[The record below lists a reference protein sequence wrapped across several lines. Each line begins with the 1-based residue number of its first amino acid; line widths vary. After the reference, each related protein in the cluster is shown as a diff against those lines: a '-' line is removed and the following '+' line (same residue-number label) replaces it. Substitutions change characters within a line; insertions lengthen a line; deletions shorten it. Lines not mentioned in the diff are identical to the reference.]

1 LQVLG
6 TAAAAAT
13 LEALRDRSA
22 SASVVTPGAPM
33 PLAAPP
39 AALRPVTLGAQ
50 PFNLTAV
57 RLLDGPFKDAQ
68 ERNGKYLLSLD
79 PDRMLHNFRVN
90 AGLPPRAPVYGG
102 WESVA
107 TWADIRAHGHTA
119 GHYLTA
125 CALMYASTGDE
136 EFKKRGDY
144 IVKELAECQAAA
156 KTGLINAFPDDT
168 TQIDN
173 LVKTQRATG
182 VPWYTLHK
190 VFAGLRDAYLY
201 CDNAT
206 ARTVLV
212 RLSDWAIAAT
222 QDMTDA
228 QFEAMLNTEHGGMNE
243 VLADVYAITGDGKYL
258 TLAERFSH
266 KRLLEPLSQSRD
278 TLDGLHSNTQIPK
291 VVGFQRIHVLTGQP
305 RYSSAAQFFWK
316 TVVTTRS
323 FATGGNAD
331 NEHFFP
337 VDEFERHIPSAK
349 TMETCCSHNML
360 RLTRMLFMTD
370 PSAGYADYYERA
382 LYNTILASQDP
393 DTGMV
398 TYFQSTRPGYL
409 KLYCTPVDSFW
420 CCTGTG
426 IENHAKYGD
435 SIYFHG
441 TENGTDCLY
450 VNLFI
455 ASTLNWKEKGLA
467 LTQTTRFPETGASRL
482 EVTTASPA
490 DITLKIR
497 HPGWCSTATV
507 KVNGKVAATSPT
519 PGGYIALKRTWKA
532 GDVVEV
538 DVPMAL
544 RMEPLHASTTHAA
557 VVYGPIVL
565 AGALGHRVAPGAD
578 LHVNERTIG
587 EPFNDPIE
595 VPVLVGDLAK
605 MAARIKA
612 ADAPLTF
619 RTDGLGRPA
628 DVTLVPYY
636 RIAHEHYNLYWRI
649 VGA

>member
-1 LQVLG
+1 
-6 TAAAAAT
+6 
-13 LEALRDRSA
+13 
-22 SASVVTPGAPM
+22 
-33 PLAAPP
+33 
-39 AALRPVTLGAQ
+39 
-50 PFNLTAV
+50 
-57 RLLDGPFKDAQ
+57 
-68 ERNGKYLLSLD
+68 
-79 PDRMLHNFRVN
+79 
-90 AGLPPRAPVYGG
+90 
-102 WESVA
+102 
-107 TWADIRAHGHTA
+107 
-119 GHYLTA
+119 
-125 CALMYASTGDE
+125 
-136 EFKKRGDY
+136 
-144 IVKELAECQAAA
+144 
-156 KTGLINAFPDDT
+156 
-168 TQIDN
+168 
-173 LVKTQRATG
+173 
-182 VPWYTLHK
+182 
-190 VFAGLRDAYLY
+190 
-201 CDNAT
+201 
-206 ARTVLV
+206 
-212 RLSDWAIAAT
+212 
-222 QDMTDA
+222 
-228 QFEAMLNTEHGGMNE
+228 
-243 VLADVYAITGDGKYL
+243 
-258 TLAERFSH
+258 
-266 KRLLEPLSQSRD
+266 
-278 TLDGLHSNTQIPK
+278 
-291 VVGFQRIHVLTGQP
+291 VGFQRIHVLTGEP

-337 VDEFERHIPSAK
+337 VDEFDRHIPSAK

-420 CCTGTG
+420 CCTG
-426 IENHAKYGD
+426 
-435 SIYFHG
+435 
-441 TENGTDCLY
+441 
-450 VNLFI
+450 
-455 ASTLNWKEKGLA
+455 
-467 LTQTTRFPETGASRL
+467 RASRTTPSTATRSISTGPRTVRIACTSTCSSPPPEL
-482 EVTTASPA
+482 EGKGAGADPDHEVPRDGSEPPGGDDGEPG

-507 KVNGKVAATSPT
+507 KVNGKVAATSPN

-612 ADAPLTF
+612 RMLRSHSEPMDWAARRTSRLSRTTASPTNTTTSTGGSSARRFASRERATRQRAARSPLTAATPSGWSSRCF
-619 RTDGLGRPA
+619 DIPRWP
-628 DVTLVPYY
+628 
-636 RIAHEHYNLYWRI
+636 
-649 VGA
+649 